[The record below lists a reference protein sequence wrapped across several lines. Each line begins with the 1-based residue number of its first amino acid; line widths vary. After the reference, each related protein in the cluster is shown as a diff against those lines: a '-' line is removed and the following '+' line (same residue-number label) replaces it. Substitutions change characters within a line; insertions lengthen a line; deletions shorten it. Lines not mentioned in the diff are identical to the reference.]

1 MAMTLFAASDET
13 PMNEQT
19 NNRTTISEL
28 RRNAI
33 AALAMLLVISAGALI
48 VSHFL

>member
-1 MAMTLFAASDET
+1 VIMHDQID
-13 PMNEQT
+13 NR
-19 NNRTTISEL
+19 RTTTDEL